1 MSFYMPSYHSPEWY
15 APPYNWYSF
24 KVEKKYPWYKE
35 TIVVHAKINR
45 IISDSSV
52 IFTLNGSQ
60 YDSFM
65 RMSGSFVCGDAH
77 GAEHLFTFQPDDVV
91 TILNS
96 NYDEVRKAWEE
107 KREKYEALL
116 REKQKEKEKEKQKE
130 EEKRNEEKQHVHKEA
145 EEAERMSHFWYR
157 LFHRKKKQNDGN

>member
-1 MSFYMPSYHSPEWY
+1 MSIYMPSYHY
-15 APPYNWYSF
+15 DWYSS
-24 KVEKKYPWYKE
+24 KVEKKYPWHKE

-65 RMSGSFVCGDAH
+65 RMSGSFVCEDAH
-77 GAEHLFTFQPDDVV
+77 GAEHLFTFQSDDVV

-116 REKQKEKEKEKQKE
+116 REEQKE
-130 EEKRNEEKQHVHKEA
+130 EEKRNEEKRRVQKEA

-157 LFHRKKKQNDGN
+157 LFHRKSEVSK